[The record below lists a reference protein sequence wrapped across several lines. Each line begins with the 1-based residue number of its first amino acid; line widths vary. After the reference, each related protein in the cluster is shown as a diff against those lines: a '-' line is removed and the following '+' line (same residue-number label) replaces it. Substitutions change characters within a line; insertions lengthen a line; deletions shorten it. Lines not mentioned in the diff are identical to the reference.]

1 MIRLLTTLAAAVM
14 LATCVAT
21 AQGAGA
27 QVSLLYR
34 DAVKVGADGN
44 GVLAASFATT
54 LSGPRVH
61 YVLLIENGC
70 RPADV
75 GDATK
80 PCPPPVGRLTVTLNG
95 SVVFETEDTFTKFR
109 HEIAL
114 NAIQAADNQLVIA
127 AGGSPRSS
135 ARVSVVAVREPA
147 QSRGQAL
154 RSHRPA

>member
-1 MIRLLTTLAAAVM
+1 MIRLFTILAATVV
-14 LATCVAT
+14 LAASIVAT
-21 AQGAGA
+21 GATAGV
-27 QVSLLYR
+27 QVSLLFR

-54 LSGPRVH
+54 LSGPRVR

-80 PCPPPVGRLTVTLNG
+80 PCPPPVGQLTVTLNG
-95 SVVFETEDTFTKFR
+95 SVVFETQDAFETTR
-109 HEIAL
+109 REIAL
-114 NAIQAADNQLVIA
+114 NAIQAGDNQLVIA

-135 ARVSVVAVREPA
+135 ARVSVLAVREPA
-147 QSRGQAL
+147 RRAAPSRN
-154 RSHRPA
+154 